1 MIPGDID
8 LTENLDFRKSR
19 KKEIPKL
26 PWNKNNI
33 STINESDIT
42 ITLDNSANAI
52 ITYYNYDEYGVR
64 HNNVYYDEILSLYD
78 GTTSYNFISDNESFT
93 TTSTLLT
100 SLRLKFN
107 ETKKDVFGNIIKKDK
122 PIKNICWSAFN
133 KIKEVIPIIPW
144 KRSYNDYRI
153 YSIKFNN
160 TNNKIPWEISMH
172 IKINDNPICYLNGKS
187 NSFIDEYFHKRD
199 NSNYLTDMNWLRIH
213 DAIIE

>member
-33 STINESDIT
+33 STINELIAF
-42 ITLDNSANAI
+42 DNNTNV

-160 TNNKIPWEISMH
+160 TNNKIPWETSMH

>member
-19 KKEIPKL
+19 KKEIPKF

-42 ITLDNSANAI
+42 IAFDNNTNV
-52 ITYYNYDEYGVR
+52 ITYYNYDEYGVIR
-64 HNNVYYDEILSLYD
+64 YSYYDEILSLYD

-160 TNNKIPWEISMH
+160 TNNKIPWETSMY

>member
-42 ITLDNSANAI
+42 ITLDNSANN
-52 ITYYNYDEYGVR
+52 ITYYNYDEYGVIR
-64 HNNVYYDEILSLYD
+64 YGTYDEILPLYD
-78 GTTSYNFISDNESFT
+78 SITSYDFISYNESFT
-93 TTSTLLT
+93 TTSTQLT

-160 TNNKIPWEISMH
+160 TNNKIPWKTSMY

>member
-26 PWNKNNI
+26 PWDKNNI

-42 ITLDNSANAI
+42 ITLDNSANV

-160 TNNKIPWEISMH
+160 TNNKIPWETSNY
-172 IKINDNPICYLNGKS
+172 INTNNTNPICYLNGKS
-187 NSFIDEYFHKRD
+187 NSFIDEYFHKKD

>member
-33 STINESDIT
+33 SAINESDIT

-160 TNNKIPWEISMH
+160 TNNKIPWETSMH